1 MLVDIGTEWNLELVL
16 VLNCLVPPVVDI
28 GTEWNL
34 EKYHT
39 PPPNSFAHRRY
50 RNRVEFRE
58 ISHLYSV
65 ILRLVDIGT
74 EWNLE
79 FACMQSA
86 QGRQRVD
93 IGTEWNL
100 EIQGHIQHR
109 LQLW

>member
-1 MLVDIGTEWNLELVL
+1 M
-16 VLNCLVPPVVDI
+16 
-28 GTEWNL
+28 
-34 EKYHT
+34 
-39 PPPNSFAHRRY
+39 
-50 RNRVEFRE
+50 
-58 ISHLYSV
+58 
-65 ILRLVDIGT
+65 LVDIGT